1 MKTSALLFILFA
13 ALNLPASAQTNKF
26 VRVRGVSDLD
36 ISKNYLIASSHN
48 APRFFLGCN
57 GVKNNSKLAAKE
69 ADVSGDTLEIS
80 DISLFWKISQANG
93 MYTISSASNG
103 KHIAAGKNPA
113 DLTTGAEPIEWVL
126 SDNGGAICC
135 ACGTG
140 DGTRYLSCDTV
151 YNYFGRFAD
160 RNIYGDLVFYKNV
173 SASCDNDSSDV
184 PVSSAD
190 ECCLVAY
197 ANNRI
202 YSASARIGDNS
213 YLGFSDVSLCEL
225 SDGKFSMWNKNL
237 RWKTKNNADGTFLLL
252 TSEDKCI
259 APDSNDGEFVKVNS
273 VTREAS
279 ALFRLKNG
287 FVVTQATDGSELYL
301 AFRASASGS
310 GAFFCFA
317 RQEHVDETTL
327 FGVRI
332 RNLAEIG
339 TFISDDNGLKTLRGG
354 FDTEMLARALEE
366 TTTSL
371 DLRNIVLPKTIR
383 DFDMSDATNCIIY
396 IRGDMLADIPA
407 SWRNVVACDVSGVG
421 HLKRVMLIDDNAAF
435 HAAYPFTAGK
445 DSLTYSR
452 DIPQTGWSSLCLP
465 FDAEAVS
472 QDITLYGIDKIEDSE
487 IKLSERTEAKAFQPY
502 LMRCSEQG
510 EGLSTVVLTASQGY
524 VPATETRLHE
534 ENRLAGTLKRKD
546 VESEDDNVFLLSA
559 DGFRFVKAA
568 AGSYLNP
575 FRCYLKPD
583 NIASKSLCL
592 TDGGVTGI
600 DHVKKHYNNII
611 YNTEGVFMGE
621 AGEESI
627 GNMPLCPGIYIVKGR
642 KIIKKK

>member
-13 ALNLPASAQTNKF
+13 VLNLPASAQTNKF
-26 VRVRGVSDLD
+26 ARVRGVADLD
-36 ISKNYLIASSHN
+36 ISKNYLIASAHN
-48 APRFFLGCN
+48 APRFFLGSN

-93 MYTISSASNG
+93 TYTISSVQNG

-113 DLTTGAEPIEWVL
+113 DLTTDAEPIEWVL
-126 SDNGGAICC
+126 SDNGGEICC
-135 ACGTG
+135 ACNTG
-140 DGTRYLSCDTV
+140 GSTRYLSCDTV

-184 PVSSAD
+184 PVPNAD

-202 YSASARIGDNS
+202 YSVSARIGDNS

-225 SDGKFSMWNKNL
+225 SDGNFSMWNKNL
-237 RWKTKNNADGTFLLL
+237 RWKTKDNADGTFLLL
-252 TSEDKCI
+252 TSEDRCI
-259 APDSNDGEFVKVNS
+259 APDNNGGEFVKVCS
-273 VTREAS
+273 VTKEAS

-301 AFRASASGS
+301 TFRAAASGS

-317 RQEHVDETTL
+317 RQEYIDETTL

-332 RNLAEIG
+332 KHLAETG
-339 TFISDDNGLKTLRGG
+339 TFISDDNGLKTLHGG

-366 TTTSL
+366 TTTSF

-383 DFDMSDATNCIIY
+383 DFDISDATNCIIY

-407 SWRNVVACDVSGVG
+407 SWRNVVSCDGSGAG
-421 HLKRVMLIDDNAAF
+421 HLERVMLIDDNASF

-445 DSLTYSR
+445 DSLIYSR

-472 QDITLYGIDKIEDSE
+472 QDITLCDIDDIENNE
-487 IKLSERTEAKAFQPY
+487 IKLSERTEVKAFQPY
-502 LMRCSEQG
+502 LMRCFEQG
-510 EGLSTVVLTASQGY
+510 EELATVVFTASQGY
-524 VPATETRLHE
+524 VPATETRPHE
-534 ENRLAGTLKRKD
+534 ENRLFGTLKRKD
-546 VESEDDNVFLLSA
+546 VESEDDNTFLLST

-583 NIASKSLCL
+583 NIALKSLYL

-600 DHVKKHYNNII
+600 DHVKKHYNNRI
-611 YNTEGVFMGE
+611 YNTEGIFMGE

-627 GNMPLCPGIYIVKGR
+627 GNMPLSPGIYLIKGR